1 MGTPDPW
8 GGAPDPWA
16 HTQTPPATQAP
27 PGNPYGTPAQ
37 PGAPGGPDP
46 WAQARGAA
54 PAQPTAPDPWA
65 HTRAPTPGQPV
76 PANPYSNPYAAPN
89 AYGPTTTSPTTG
101 PYQPYAQPRP
111 VPGNPYAGYP
121 APNQP
126 VGPSTPQG
134 YAANGASR
142 GHLGTARFGGAP
154 EAPAMRSSV
163 SSLGEKA
170 LKLLKR
176 AGKLSLGLAPA
187 IAICGGMLA
196 NEPGMAQAVSVWQSG
211 MAQRLDGGMKNLL
224 PQLRDTAKDGWIAMD
239 RDEFDRVLWTF
250 QRESEVLRN
259 VLNTGGSSLDEVA
272 AAYRSFW
279 TWVMRTALTAL
290 GVLVVA
296 KALQRAPQSAVW
308 GVLME
313 KYITAE
319 VNIATL
325 LLATSMASTL
335 KEGGEVL
342 STMVKR
348 NHQWNYITPNGDAA
362 VDFKSI
368 VIDADKYPSFSEP
381 AKKHGLP
388 PRYQDFDWIEPK
400 REISGP

>member
-27 PGNPYGTPAQ
+27 PGNPYATPPQ
-37 PGAPGGPDP
+37 PGAPDP
-46 WAQARGAA
+46 MARAA
-54 PAQPTAPDPWA
+54 TPPQPAAPDPWA
-65 HTRAPTPGQPV
+65 HTRPPAPGQPV
-76 PANPYSNPYAAPN
+76 PANPYSNPYATQNP
-89 AYGPTTTSPTTG
+89 YSTTPTSPR
-101 PYQPYAQPRP
+101 PYQPQPRP
-111 VPGNPYAGYP
+111 VAGNPYA
-121 APNQP
+121 NQP
-126 VGPSTPQG
+126 VTHTPQN

-142 GHLGTARFGGAP
+142 ANMGAGRFGPAP
-154 EAPAMRSSV
+154 EMNAARPALP
-163 SSLGEKA
+163 SLGEKA
-170 LKLLKR
+170 LSALKR
-176 AGKLSLGLAPA
+176 AGRIALGLAPA

-279 TWVMRTALTAL
+279 TWVLRTSAAAL
-290 GVLVVA
+290 GLLLAA
-296 KALQRAPQSAVW
+296 KALQRVPQSSVW
-308 GVLME
+308 GVLLE

-325 LLATSMASTL
+325 FLATSLASTL

-348 NHQWNYITPNGDAA
+348 NHQWNYITPAGEAA

-368 VIDADKYPSFSEP
+368 EIDAKKYPSFSEP
-381 AKKHGLP
+381 ARKNGLP

-400 REISGP
+400 REISKP

>member
-27 PGNPYGTPAQ
+27 PGNPYATPGQ
-37 PGAPGGPDP
+37 P
-46 WAQARGAA
+46 AA
-54 PAQPTAPDPWA
+54 AATPPQPAAPDPWA
-65 HTRAPTPGQPV
+65 HTRPPAPAQPA
-76 PANPYSNPYAAPN
+76 PANPYSNPYASPN
-89 AYGPTTTSPTTG
+89 PYSTTPTSPR
-101 PYQPYAQPRP
+101 PYQPQPRP
-111 VPGNPYAGYP
+111 VPGNPYAYP
-121 APNQP
+121 PANQP
-126 VGPSTPQG
+126 VTHTPQN
-134 YAANGASR
+134 YASNGASR
-142 GHLGTARFGGAP
+142 ANLGAGRFGPAP
-154 EAPAMRSSV
+154 EMNAARPALP
-163 SSLGEKA
+163 SLGEKA
-170 LKLLKR
+170 LNMLKR
-176 AGKLSLGLAPA
+176 AGRLALGLAPA

-279 TWVMRTALTAL
+279 TWVLRTSAAAL
-290 GVLVVA
+290 GLLLAA
-296 KALQRAPQSAVW
+296 KALQRVPQSSVW
-308 GVLME
+308 GVLLE

-325 LLATSMASTL
+325 FLATSLASTL

-348 NHQWNYITPNGDAA
+348 NHQWNYITPAGEAA
-362 VDFKSI
+362 VNFKSI
-368 VIDADKYPSFSEP
+368 EIDAKKYPSFAEP

-400 REISGP
+400 REISKP

>member
-1 MGTPDPW
+1 MSTPDP
-8 GGAPDPWA
+8 G
-16 HTQTPPATQAP
+16 PA
-27 PGNPYGTPAQ
+27 
-37 PGAPGGPDP
+37 
-46 WAQARGAA
+46 
-54 PAQPTAPDPWA
+54 APDPWA
-65 HTRAPTPGQPV
+65 HTRTPPATPAPPGNPYATPAQPAAYGAPAQPGAPDPWAHARAPAPAQPV
-76 PANPYSNPYAAPN
+76 PANPYSNPYATPN
-89 AYGPTTTSPTTG
+89 PYSTTPTSPTTG
-101 PYQPYAQPRP
+101 PYQPYTQPRP
-111 VPGNPYAGYP
+111 VPGNPYAY
-121 APNQP
+121 PNQP
-126 VGPSTPQG
+126 AGPPTPQG
-134 YAANGASR
+134 YAANGAPR
-142 GHLGTARFGGAP
+142 ANMGAGRFGPAP
-154 EAPAMRSSV
+154 EFNAARPAGP
-163 SSLGEKA
+163 SLGEKA

-176 AGKLSLGLAPA
+176 TGRLALGLTPA
-187 IAICGGMLA
+187 VAICGGMLA
-196 NEPGMAQAVSVWQSG
+196 NEPGMAQAVSVWQSA

-296 KALQRAPQSAVW
+296 KALQRVPQSAVW

-325 LLATSMASTL
+325 VLATSMASTL

-342 STMVKR
+342 ATMVKR
-348 NHQWNYITPNGDAA
+348 NHQWSYITPAGDAA
-362 VDFKSI
+362 INFKSI
-368 VIDADKYPSFSEP
+368 EIDASKYPSFAEP
-381 AKKHGLP
+381 AKNSGLP

-400 REISGP
+400 RETSQP